1 MKKRKRKSTEPLDE
15 RDTRLRIFSDCRD
28 KYGPEAERQ
37 LRMVFDKWDSL
48 LKKCTNE
55 QERKHIKV
63 MAITEIHTMM
73 NYAGGLSIGG
83 KLVIDDD
90 SSEGA

>member
-15 RDTRLRIFSDCRD
+15 IDTRLTIYSDCRN

-37 LRMVFDKWDSL
+37 LRMVFDKWDNL

-55 QERKHIKV
+55 QERQHIKV
-63 MAITEIHTMM
+63 MAITEVHTMM
-73 NYAGGLSIGG
+73 NYVGGLSVAG
-83 KLVIDDD
+83 KVVIEDD
-90 SSEGA
+90 S